1 MYFLC
6 MAAGPFVKIDRFL
19 MKLGLPFSDQSSI
32 WAHDL
37 FSPHCDTHQSP
48 TTMTTRYALA
58 RRR

>member
-1 MYFLC
+1 

-37 FSPHCDTHQSP
+37 FSPHCDIVAHTA
-48 TTMTTRYALA
+48 TRAPQP
-58 RRR
+58 